1 MVRVD
6 CHVNSLTDDSATTPQ
21 DHAARMSRDFWEVWL
36 SDYSH
41 GARFRIYS
49 IDQSPDRSP
58 DRT

>member
-1 MVRVD
+1 M
-6 CHVNSLTDDSATTPQ
+6 NSLTDDSATTPQ

-49 IDQSPDRSP
+49 LDQSPDRSP